1 MDERRSRD
9 FDLSSHVCLMA
20 RNRTACADPHPG
32 FYTEVAHY
40 LEAIQPAGSD
50 DADTVVG
57 HCAR

>member
-1 MDERRSRD
+1 MPPT
-9 FDLSSHVCLMA
+9 HTHA
-20 RNRTACADPHPG
+20 G